1 MADVGDAQG
10 QQLQEDLEGLRGWV
24 ERLLPLVDRL

>member
-10 QQLQEDLEGLRGWV
+10 QQLQEDLERLRGWV